1 MNKKNRKEQWECD
14 ERGKNIGQMLRK
26 KWDHVTRWK
35 SIPISK
41 LFFAFCLSLWKS
53 GKCQHFFFIFNT
65 YWKLISLMPYYVNI
79 DSSLFISNLIL
90 NKSNS
95 TIEWSTFFEAQ
106 AFMSI
111 FDTFNRSSALKKSES
126 FNFDRISDLLRSLI
140 FFSSIY
146 VNKHYVKK

>member
-1 MNKKNRKEQWECD
+1 MKMWRE
-14 ERGKNIGQMLRK
+14 RK
-26 KWDHVTRWK
+26 KHRSNAPKKMRPRNSMKIHSNFKAFFRVLFVIVEKWK
-35 SIPISK
+35 MS
-41 LFFAFCLSLWKS
+41 A
-53 GKCQHFFFIFNT
+53 FFFIFNT

-111 FDTFNRSSALKKSES
+111 FDTFNRSSALKKA
-126 FNFDRISDLLRSLI
+126 NHLISTKYRT
-140 FFSSIY
+140 Y
-146 VNKHYVKK
+146 